1 MNEFLPWVMA
11 HNRPW
16 DARPPLNAQEHDELF
31 VLMAE
36 PSLPA
41 NAMSAEMADG
51 YITACVVGPAP
62 VPVPHWLEAIF
73 AQPTL
78 PLPHDAERQQRLLQ
92 LLLRRHADITAS
104 TAISVDKAKPHNI
117 FVPLIAHIP
126 DEDRITPYRL
136 DAKGQRMGAWD
147 LQDWAQ
153 GFRLALVEDDDW
165 EPLLT
170 SADAP
175 LVVSPVV
182 LYTLGH
188 NPDDLS
194 LQIGEEDNLFA
205 RLVASVCAMR
215 NWWRAY
221 NRQAGS
227 GAPRL
232 SLKHISAASVTA
244 PVRSVT
250 PKPGRNDPCV
260 CGSGKKYKKC
270 CGA

>member
-16 DARPPLNAQEHDELF
+16 DAQPPLNAQEHDELF
-31 VLMAE
+31 ALMSE

-41 NAMSAEMADG
+41 DAMSAEMADG

-78 PLPHDAERQQRLLQ
+78 PLSHDTARQQRLLQ
-92 LLLRRHADITAS
+92 LLLRRHADIAAS
-104 TAISVDKAKPHNI
+104 TAVSADEATPHNI
-117 FVPLIAHIP
+117 FMPLSAHVA
-126 DEDRITPYRL
+126 DQDRITPYRL
-136 DAKGQRMGAWD
+136 DAQGERMGAWD
-147 LQDWAQ
+147 LQDWAE
-153 GFRLALVEDDDW
+153 GFRRAMAEDGDW

-170 SADAP
+170 STDAP
-175 LVVSPVV
+175 DLVGPVV

-194 LQIGEEDNLFA
+194 LQIEEEDSLFA
-205 RLVASVCAMR
+205 QLVGSVCAMR

-221 NRQAGS
+221 NRQADS

-232 SLKHISAASVTA
+232 NLKPTA